1 MEIILK
7 EDHKDLGNAMDIV
20 TVKDGYARNYLIPR
34 GIAVRATKGNKNAI
48 EDARRFEEKKLKN
61 RVEEAKRL
69 AEKIKNIPCTI
80 KVKAKEGDEIYGSV
94 SSQDIAE
101 FLTKEG
107 YSVNKSQVKLDEPI
121 KKLGVYHITIELT
134 KDVNAELK
142 VWVVNEDEN

>member
-7 EDHKDLGNAMDIV
+7 EDHKDLGSAMDIV

-34 GIAVRATKGNKNAI
+34 GLAVKATKGNKNAI
-48 EDARRFEEKKLKN
+48 KDAKRFEEKKLKKK
-61 RVEEAKRL
+61 VEEAKGL

-80 KVKAKEGDEIYGSV
+80 KVKAKEGEDIYGSV

-107 YSVNKSQVKLDEPI
+107 YSVGKSQVKLDEPI
-121 KKLGVYHITIELT
+121 KKLGVYNITIELT

-142 VWVVNEDEN
+142 VWVVKEDEN